1 MNLKQTPFETI
12 PHAVMAGAQRYGT
25 QEAIVDGELRIDY
38 ITLRDL
44 MLRGAGAFIAD
55 GLKPG
60 DRVAIWAPN
69 SANYI
74 VTALSVQAAGACIV
88 PLNTRFKSGE
98 AHYILNKSRVRY
110 IVMADRFLDADYEAM
125 LDEGDLPHLERRI
138 IIPQDRSTSR
148 PDSWD
153 AFMANAGPA
162 ARDLG
167 SASVAALTG
176 DAVSDIMFTS
186 GTTGDPKGVVTTHA
200 QNVRVHGEFGR
211 TVGMRE
217 GDRYLVLYPFFH
229 CAGYK
234 AGWLGSILIGATI
247 YPESVLD
254 VSSLTRKVESEKIT
268 CLPGPPTLF
277 QSILAVPREQRG
289 DLSSVR
295 LSITGSTVVPPALI
309 YRMREELGI
318 ERVLTG
324 YGLTET
330 CGTVALSEAD
340 DTPETVSQSCGHAI
354 AGMEVRCVD
363 EAGNVLPIGETGEFV
378 VRGYNVMKGYFEDPV
393 ATAEAIDADGWLHT
407 GDIGILDERGYLR
420 ITDRKKY
427 MFIVG
432 GFNCYP
438 AEIEKI
444 MLGNPAY
451 AQLAVIG
458 VPDERMGEVGKA
470 YVVLRGGEKTTP
482 EAVIAWCREKM
493 ANYKVPR
500 SVEIVSELPT
510 NATGKVQKFRL
521 KNAPTG

>member
-1 MNLKQTPFETI
+1 MNAKQTPFETI
-12 PHAVMAGAQRYGT
+12 PHAVEAGAKKFGT
-25 QEAIVDGELRIDY
+25 QEAIVDDERRIDY
-38 ITLRDL
+38 ITLHDS
-44 MLRGAGAFIAD
+44 MLRGAGAFIAA
-55 GLKPG
+55 GLKRG

-69 SANYI
+69 GSSYI
-74 VTALSVQAAGACIV
+74 IAAVSVQAAGGCIV
-88 PLNTRFKSGE
+88 PLNTRFKAGE
-98 AHYILNKSRVRY
+98 AHYILNKSRARF
-110 IVMADRFLDADYEAM
+110 IVMADRFLEADYEAM

-138 IIPQDRSTSR
+138 VIPRDRSSSR
-148 PDSWD
+148 TDTWD
-153 AFMANAGPA
+153 AFLAGAGAEARA
-162 ARDLG
+162 AG
-167 SASVAALTG
+167 SASLAGLTG
-176 DAVSDIMFTS
+176 DLASDMMFTS

-200 QNVRVHGEFGR
+200 QNVRVYDTYAH

-217 GDRYLVLYPFFH
+217 KDRYLVLYPFFH

-234 AGWLGSILIGATI
+234 AGWLASILIGATI
-247 YPESVLD
+247 YPEAVLE
-254 VSSLTRKVESEKIT
+254 VSNLTRKVEAERIT

-277 QSILAVPREQRG
+277 QSILAVPPEQRA

-295 LSITGSTVVPPALI
+295 MSITGSTVVPPALI

-318 ERVLTG
+318 ATVLTG

-363 EAGNVLPIGETGEFV
+363 AAGKELPIGEAGEIV
-378 VRGYNVMKGYFEDPV
+378 VRGYNVMQGYFEDPV
-393 ATAEAIDADGWLHT
+393 ATTEAIDADGWLHT

-420 ITDRKKY
+420 ITDRKKDMY
-427 MFIVG
+427 IVG

-451 AQLAVIG
+451 AQVAVIG

-470 YVVLRGGEKTTP
+470 YVVLREGENTTP
-482 EAVIAWCREKM
+482 QAVIAWCREKM

-500 SVEIVSELPT
+500 FVDIVPALPT

-521 KNAPTG
+521 KDA

>member
-1 MNLKQTPFETI
+1 MNLNQTTYDTI
-12 PHAVMAGAQRYGT
+12 PHAVEAGAKAFGT
-25 QEAIVDGELRIDY
+25 QEAIVDGDRRIDY
-38 ITLRDL
+38 IELHDL
-44 MLRGAGAFIAD
+44 MLCGAGAFIAA
-55 GLKPG
+55 GLKAG

-69 SANYI
+69 SAQYI
-74 VTALSVQAAGACIV
+74 ITALSVQAAGGSIV

-98 AHYILNKSRVRY
+98 AHYILNKSRARF
-110 IVMADRFLDADYEAM
+110 IVMADRFLEVDYEAM
-125 LDEGDLPHLERRI
+125 LDEGELPNLERRI
-138 IIPQDRSTSR
+138 VIPRDGSTTR
-148 PDSWD
+148 ADGWE
-153 AFMANAGPA
+153 AFVAAAGPQ
-162 ARDLG
+162 ARELG
-167 SASVAALTG
+167 RASVAALTG
-176 DAVSDIMFTS
+176 DFVSDIMFTS
-186 GTTGDPKGVVTTHA
+186 GTTGDPKGVVTTHS
-200 QNVRVHGEFGR
+200 QNVRVHGQFGR
-211 TVGMRE
+211 TVGMRQ

-234 AGWLGSILIGATI
+234 AGWLGSILIGATL
-247 YPESVLD
+247 YPEAVLD

-363 EAGNVLPIGETGEFV
+363 NAGNVLPIGEAGEIV
-378 VRGYNVMKGYFEDPV
+378 VRGFNVMKGYFEDPV

-420 ITDRKKY
+420 ITDRKKD

-451 AQLAVIG
+451 AQVAVVG

-470 YVVLRGGEKTTP
+470 YVVLREGEKATP
-482 EAVIAWCREKM
+482 QDVIAWCREKM

-500 SVEIVSELPT
+500 FVDIVPALPT

-521 KNAPTG
+521 KEA